1 MSHRKSDPA
10 FVTQFRRQWNGA
22 RVAIKFLSEMSAAE
36 LDRLALERGSA
47 AVAAMPRETV
57 EGLTVSERRDLA
69 RWIGHGWLEEL
80 LEQRRRER
88 VKPEVRR
95 RLE

>member
-1 MSHRKSDPA
+1 MSPSKSDPA

-36 LDRLALERGSA
+36 LDRLALERGAA
-47 AVAAMPRETV
+47 AVAAMPRGTI
-57 EGLTVSERRDLA
+57 EGLTASQRRDLA
-69 RWIGHGWLEEL
+69 RWIGHGRLEEL
-80 LEQRRRER
+80 LAQRRRER
-88 VKPEVRR
+88 AEHEARP

>member
-1 MSHRKSDPA
+1 MSPSKSDPT

-22 RVAIKFLSEMSAAE
+22 RVAIKFLSEMGAAE
-36 LDRLALERGSA
+36 LDRLALERGTA
-47 AVAAMPRETV
+47 AVAAMPREMV
-57 EGLTVSERRDLA
+57 EGLSASQRRDLA
-69 RWIGHGWLEEL
+69 RWIGQGWLDEL

-88 VKPEVRR
+88 TAHAARR

>member
-1 MSHRKSDPA
+1 MSPSKSDPA

-36 LDRLALERGSA
+36 LDRLALERGMA
-47 AVAAMPRETV
+47 AVAAMPPETV
-57 EGLTVSERRDLA
+57 EGLAPSQRRDLA
-69 RWIGHGWLEEL
+69 KWIGQGWLEDL

-88 VKPEVRR
+88 AGHEAR